1 MKKVRRLI
9 GAMLACCMM
18 LTMSVSAAG
27 GNVDVSKTAAFDM
40 ELTPAT
46 QTRAIALDNGNN
58 LQLSVKMDSSEFVH
72 DTQIPLE
79 LQVQLDSKGWNTSL
93 QGEALVYNQNNQ
105 TVLFGSA
112 TGYNGERT
120 DENFLSINFTYD
132 VETGAAI
139 ANVTY
144 DILDVN
150 NKHLEFGQNTD
161 LFADAY
167 RYLEDKMTNAH
178 DKQVATETIV
188 QQENEQE
195 SLLYSLDTS
204 LTQLFVSGPSTCSM
218 TMYAPRNLASSGS
231 GPVSATMKGNVT
243 QAEKNITTEIGKE
256 AWATVA
262 SNCDVSF
269 YTVSGL
275 RFMQGEQHPTSAEK
289 NVEIN
294 IPIPGTDLTYPFKWN
309 VWRINASTT
318 ADALASRWNTYNVQ
332 GIDVESERGPGF
344 YTYINQ
350 SGNKY
355 GKLQVK
361 GSSKIGYHYLYIDG
375 TGRENNATWYSRTEG
390 SGYINVVSV

>member
-27 GNVDVSKTAAFDM
+27 GNVDVNKTAAFNM

-46 QTRAIALDNGNN
+46 QTRAIALDDGDN

-132 VETGAAI
+132 VGTHAAI

-167 RYLEDKMTNAH
+167 RYLEDKMTKTH
-178 DKQVATETIV
+178 DQQVAEETAI
-188 QQENEQE
+188 QNEE
-195 SLLYSLDTS
+195 SGIMPYTLDTS
-204 LTQLFVSGPSTCSM
+204 PKLLFQSGPSTCTM
-218 TMYAPRNLASSGS
+218 KMYAPQNIYSSGT
-231 GPVSATMKGNVT
+231 GPVSAIMRGSIY
-243 QAEKNITTEIGKE
+243 QAERDILKFENS
-256 AWATVA
+256 AWAVSAT
-262 SNCDVSF
+262 NCDVSF
-269 YTVSGL
+269 YTVTGL
-275 RFMQGEQHPTSAEK
+275 RFIRGQQHPTNSET
-289 NVEIN
+289 N
-294 IPIPGTDLTYPFKWN
+294 IPITISLPLSQSYTFNWN
-309 VWRINASTT
+309 VARINASTT
-318 ADALASRWNTYNVQ
+318 SDELACHWNTYDVN
-332 GIDVESERGPGF
+332 GIDGIETANGPAF
-344 YTYINQ
+344 SIDINQ

-355 GKLQVK
+355 GNLKIT
-361 GSSKIGYHYLYIDG
+361 GSAKIGYHYLYIDS
-375 TGRENNATWYSRTEG
+375 TGRENNTTWYSRMENY
-390 SGYINVVSV
+390 GYTNVVSA